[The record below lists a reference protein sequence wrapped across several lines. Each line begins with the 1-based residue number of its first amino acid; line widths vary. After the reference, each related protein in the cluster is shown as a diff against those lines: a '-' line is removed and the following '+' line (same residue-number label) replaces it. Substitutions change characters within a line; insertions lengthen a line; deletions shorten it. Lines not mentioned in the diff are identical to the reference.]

1 MKEGAQDTGKSD
13 SALCNMQPRPPI
25 PPATLSIVDAIAFLS
40 VLWSY
45 LSLDTRIKSQFTHS
59 NRFKLN
65 SAVIRV
71 PIVPGSD
78 PRMCYGDLVE
88 RGVRY

>member
-1 MKEGAQDTGKSD
+1 
-13 SALCNMQPRPPI
+13 MQPMQPPPI
-25 PPATLSIVDAIAFLS
+25 SILDAIFFLS

-45 LSLDTRIKSQFTHS
+45 LSLDTQIKSQFTHS